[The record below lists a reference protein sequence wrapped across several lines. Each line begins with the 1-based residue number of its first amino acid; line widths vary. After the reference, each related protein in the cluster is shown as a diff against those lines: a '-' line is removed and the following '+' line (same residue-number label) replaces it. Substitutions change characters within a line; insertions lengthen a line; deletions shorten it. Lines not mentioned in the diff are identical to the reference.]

1 MSELLKRFKGITE
14 DPGLSFTQKARY
26 LSLEAENSLPYPELD
41 EETAKALEE
50 RVICDMYEGHAPFK
64 PRYVMPDYSVVL
76 EKGSTFLEL
85 EPATTLDEAI
95 NSLMIAY
102 HHVPSV
108 TNMPVFIGR
117 LDNLLLPYCDEVSDE
132 DLYKKLKLFWRYL
145 DRVLPDAFMHANV
158 GPTDNRVAR
167 TIMRIDA
174 ELKQIAP
181 NLTFIWDPDISSDAI
196 FSQACESIIECS
208 KPHIANNPLHQ
219 PLFDDYG
226 YGVASCYN
234 VLPLCGGAST
244 LTRINLREVA
254 RRSKDTADFFEN
266 VLPKYIDLNFRLTEA
281 RIDHLFNKSGFFE
294 SFLVKEDWISRDRFT
309 AMYGIFAMA
318 QCVDELQAKDGRSGK
333 YGHDETANQ
342 LGHRISKVLYE
353 AVEARPMEHC
363 WRGKAMLHSQAGL
376 SDDDGCTPGVR
387 IPYGSEPDPVTHVQA
402 LAEHHAFYPSGVSE
416 ILTLDETI
424 ENNPA
429 ALEQLVKGAFQLGF
443 REFSANV
450 SNNDLVRITG
460 YMVRLSDIAKFK
472 ECGGSRINT
481 TVLGAEAAETGKILE
496 RAPRVMSHELA
507 PRYSQ

>member
-14 DPGLSFTQKARY
+14 NPGLSFTQKARY

-117 LDNLLLPYCDEVSDE
+117 LDNLLLPYCDDVSDE

-181 NLTFIWDPDISSDAI
+181 NLTFIWDPDVSSDEI
-196 FSQACESIIECS
+196 FSQACKSIIECS

-219 PLFDDYG
+219 PLFDEYG

-294 SFLVKEDWISRDRFT
+294 SFLVKEGWIRKDRFT
-309 AMYGIFAMA
+309 AMYGIFAWHSAWRSCRPRKAVPANTVTMRQPTSLDTASPKCFSKLLKHA
-318 QCVDELQAKDGRSGK
+318 QWKIV
-333 YGHDETANQ
+333 
-342 LGHRISKVLYE
+342 
-353 AVEARPMEHC
+353 
-363 WRGKAMLHSQAGL
+363 GKARLCCIRKQASAMMTAVHRVFVFLMAASQIQSPTCRHWQNTMHS
-376 SDDDGCTPGVR
+376 
-387 IPYGSEPDPVTHVQA
+387 IHPV
-402 LAEHHAFYPSGVSE
+402 
-416 ILTLDETI
+416 
-424 ENNPA
+424 
-429 ALEQLVKGAFQLGF
+429 
-443 REFSANV
+443 
-450 SNNDLVRITG
+450 
-460 YMVRLSDIAKFK
+460 
-472 ECGGSRINT
+472 
-481 TVLGAEAAETGKILE
+481 
-496 RAPRVMSHELA
+496 
-507 PRYSQ
+507 SQKS